1 MTVSG
6 FWPVTL
12 TQGQLVLRPL
22 RFSDR
27 RAWRDVRK
35 RNAQWLK
42 QWDATMPPE
51 GRIGGQRSPGYN
63 SMLRMMKKE
72 AREGRALPFAIEFA
86 GKFVGQLTVGGLWGG
101 SSRGAFF
108 GYWIDESVAG
118 RGLMTS
124 CVEMATDYCFN
135 TMLLHRIEINV
146 RPENAASCAVA
157 TKAGFTQESYRPRY
171 LHIDGDWRDHI
182 GFVKFRDTPDK
193 ESVEYQEK

>member
-35 RNAQWLK
+35 RNVQWLK

-51 GRIGGQRSPGYN
+51 GHIGGQRSPGYN
-63 SMLRMMKKE
+63 SMMRMMKKE

-182 GFVKFRDTPDK
+182 GFVKFRDTPNE